1 MKLKI
6 FWAALFTA
14 IALAAGWNFSQSQNE
29 MELSDLALANIEAFA
44 NPEGPGGPTFYNRRI
59 VDEITSMEFLEI
71 GVKTTYKRSCPGGG
85 SDACS
90 SGTWSDFTPR

>member
-29 MELSDLALANIEAFA
+29 MELSDLALANIEALA
-44 NPEGPGGPTFYNRRI
+44 NPEGPGGPTFYNLSLIHISEPTRP
-59 VDEITSMEFLEI
+59 
-71 GVKTTYKRSCPGGG
+71 Y
-85 SDACS
+85 
-90 SGTWSDFTPR
+90 

>member
-29 MELSDLALANIEAFA
+29 MELSDLALANIEALA
-44 NPEGPGGPTFYNRRI
+44 NPEGPGGPTF
-59 VDEITSMEFLEI
+59 
-71 GVKTTYKRSCPGGG
+71 
-85 SDACS
+85 
-90 SGTWSDFTPR
+90 